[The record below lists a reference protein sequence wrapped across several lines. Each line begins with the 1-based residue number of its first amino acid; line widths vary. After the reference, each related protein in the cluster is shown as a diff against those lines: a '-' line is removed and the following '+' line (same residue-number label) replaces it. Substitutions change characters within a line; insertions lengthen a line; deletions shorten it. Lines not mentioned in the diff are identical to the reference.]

1 MWVFMKTSVL
11 GLNPMFRNV
20 PFQSVHLLFAIERGW
35 VGKRRQQLA
44 IGRATTTTRR
54 ATTTTR
60 RAAATTR
67 RATATTRLLVLNQ

>member
-1 MWVFMKTSVL
+1 MYIMQVKYK
-11 GLNPMFRNV
+11 G
-20 PFQSVHLLFAIERGW
+20 GW
-35 VGKRRQQLA
+35 VGKRRQQLV

-67 RATATTRLLVLNQ
+67 RATATTRLLVINQ